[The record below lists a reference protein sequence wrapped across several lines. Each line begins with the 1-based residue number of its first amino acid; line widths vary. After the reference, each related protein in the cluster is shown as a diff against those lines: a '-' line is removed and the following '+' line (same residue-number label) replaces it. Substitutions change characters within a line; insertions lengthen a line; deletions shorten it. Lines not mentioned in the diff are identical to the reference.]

1 MSEKTINKVPNVP
14 NLRFHKFTS
23 DWLKCPLGKIASF
36 YKGTGISKEQLSLEG
51 NECILYG
58 ELYTK
63 YKTETITDIKS
74 KTNIPT
80 KGLFFSK
87 SNDVIIPTSG
97 ETPVDIATA
106 CCVTKNDVLLG
117 GDLNIIRLHSDNGS
131 FISCQLNGK
140 RKYDIAKIA
149 QGASIVHLH
158 NEDLKKLVIF
168 KPQSLIEQEL
178 IAEVFSKI
186 DKRIELQ
193 SKIIEDLKLLKFRLI
208 DSLIGE
214 NIPNCIFE
222 NLYNFASEGGTP
234 STSKMQYYENGTIP
248 FVKIDDLKEKYLQEN
263 RDYITED
270 GLSNSSAWLIPTNSI
285 IYSNGATIG
294 KLSINTYPIATKQ
307 GILGIIP
314 SKLVIPEYMYYFMQS
329 KYFRKEVHKITVKGT
344 MDCAYL
350 KDLSKIKCYIP
361 SIKEQEKD
369 IAILNCLDEKI
380 KIEYILIKKYKE
392 QKKFL
397 LSNMFI

>member
-1 MSEKTINKVPNVP
+1 M
-14 NLRFHKFTS
+14 RFNFEVIYNRIKFADVFKLFRGSSPRPIERFISS
-23 DWLKCPLGKIASF
+23 DKNDPYWIKIGDMPEIGYFVNTVKEHISIEGAKKSRAV
-36 YKGTGISKEQLSLEG
+36 YKGDMILSNSMSFGKPYILNIDGYIHDGWFVIRHYEEYFERDYLRYLLASPSIQKRYTQIAAGGVVLNISSDLVNSVVTFIPEKHEQSKISLFLSL
-51 NECILYG
+51 
-58 ELYTK
+58 
-63 YKTETITDIKS
+63 
-74 KTNIPT
+74 
-80 KGLFFSK
+80 
-87 SNDVIIPTSG
+87 
-97 ETPVDIATA
+97 
-106 CCVTKNDVLLG
+106 
-117 GDLNIIRLHSDNGS
+117 
-131 FISCQLNGK
+131 
-140 RKYDIAKIA
+140 
-149 QGASIVHLH
+149 
-158 NEDLKKLVIF
+158 
-168 KPQSLIEQEL
+168 
-178 IAEVFSKI
+178 I
-186 DKRIELQ
+186 DKRIDTQ
-193 SKIIEDLKLLKFRLI
+193 NKIIEDLKLLKFRLI

>member
-14 NLRFHKFTS
+14 NLRFRQFVNPYKIWKCSDFLKFFTTNS
-23 DWLKCPLGKIASF
+23 LSWDQLSYTEQNEFLNLHYGLIHNGAPTLIDCEKYQLPYIQINIKNYTLCDDGDVIFADASEDTKDICKPVEFINISKNNVVCGLHTIHARDYQNLTILG
-36 YKGTGISKEQLSLEG
+36 YKGYLFSSYNFHKQVHRLTQG
-51 NECILYG
+51 
-58 ELYTK
+58 TK
-63 YKTETITDIKS
+63 I
-74 KTNIPT
+74 
-80 KGLFFSK
+80 FS
-87 SNDVIIPTSG
+87 
-97 ETPVDIATA
+97 
-106 CCVTKNDVLLG
+106 
-117 GDLNIIRLHSDNGS
+117 
-131 FISCQLNGK
+131 
-140 RKYDIAKIA
+140 
-149 QGASIVHLH
+149 
-158 NEDLKKLVIF
+158 
-168 KPQSLIEQEL
+168 
-178 IAEVFSKI
+178 
-186 DKRIELQ
+186 
-193 SKIIEDLKLLKFRLI
+193 IEDLKLLKIRLI